1 MITINPFSQ
10 LTETIPS
17 IALQS
22 FVLVMVG
29 LVAAGTILDI
39 IHKKNLNI
47 FLIMQKKQNKMQ
59 QEN

>member
-39 IHKKNLNI
+39 IHKKNVNI